1 MPSIKLRILYT
12 KGACLCQ
19 PINWSMATILCD
31 CHMPLLYAPTSNTS
45 SHDKHEKINLW
56 VTFSFLYGY
65 GAPFGGPLGCRSSA
79 IIGHIQ
85 VSLCLNFNKSSRK
98 TFHMKMNWIYLKM
111 NLYCRWNTFSY
122 MYDFTQRL
130 ILTQRHKRTQKW
142 PIVSKE
148 ESSSILLLF
157 CDILLF
163 VSNMICIELLSSLQ
177 VNQPL

>member
-56 VTFSFLYGY
+56 VSFSFLYGY

-130 ILTQRHKRTQKW
+130 ILTQRHEITQKW
-142 PIVSKE
+142 PMEKINTGDKAPRFSCCHC
-148 ESSSILLLF
+148 F
-157 CDILLF
+157 AG
-163 VSNMICIELLSSLQ
+163 
-177 VNQPL
+177 